1 MIPQPRHPLPR
12 LYLLTDRHHTNQ
24 RPLAS
29 VLGQALKAGV
39 RMVQIREK
47 DLDAR
52 QLIDL
57 DQHLIPLIKQHQ
69 GTVLVNDRVD
79 LALALDADG
88 VHLRS
93 DSLPLPIARRVLG
106 KNRLIGLSVHSAEE
120 VRYAENEGADFV
132 VLGPI
137 FETPS
142 KKPYG
147 PPLGLHILETA
158 CRGSRLPI
166 FAIGGIKPKQVP
178 AVLSSGAYGIAV
190 ISSILQAPDIQ
201 KNTHDLLSQ
210 LS

>member
-1 MIPQPRHPLPR
+1 
-12 LYLLTDRHHTNQ
+12 
-24 RPLAS
+24 
-29 VLGQALKAGV
+29 VLGQALEAGV

-52 QLIDL
+52 KLIDL
-57 DQHLIPLIKQHQ
+57 AQHLIPLIKQHQ

-79 LALALDADG
+79 IALALDADG

-93 DSLPLPIARRVLG
+93 DSLPLPVARRVLG
-106 KNRLIGLSVHSAEE
+106 GNRLIGLSVHSAEE

-142 KKPYG
+142 KEPYG

-158 CRGSRLPI
+158 CRENRLPI
-166 FAIGGIKPKQVP
+166 FAIGGIKAKHIPSVM
-178 AVLSSGAYGIAV
+178 SSGAYGITV

-201 KNTHDLLSQ
+201 NSTLDLLSQ
-210 LS
+210 LP